1 MYCDASIL
9 RALSDINAS
18 TASQSIHTL
27 DRAIIICGHA
37 GGRLDFILSLIEI
50 IQLEHLA
57 LTPYTGREAS
67 ISLGCTSKILPLQTA
82 HRHIPIF
89 PDIPSISTFQSR
101 LTTQPFILRG
111 YARNWPAMN
120 EHPWCSASYLRSV
133 SGPGR
138 VVPVEVGKDYRSET
152 WAQKLMGWDD
162 FLASLDFPNKLGL
175 PPPSSVLY
183 LAQHDL
189 LMQFPGL
196 RADIIIPDY
205 VYASIASQIFPNYRP
220 PGNDEELVINAWL
233 GPARTISPAHTVSL
247 SDTL

>member
-18 TASQSIHTL
+18 TASQSISTL
-27 DRAIIICGHA
+27 DRVIIICGRA

-50 IQLEHLA
+50 IQLEYLVT
-57 LTPYTGREAS
+57 TPYTGREDSIPLACAS
-67 ISLGCTSKILPLQTA
+67 KLLPPQIA
-82 HRHIPIF
+82 HRHIPILS
-89 PDIPSISTFQSR
+89 DIPSISTFQSR

-120 EHPWCSASYLRSV
+120 EHPWCSVSYLRSV
-133 SGPGR
+133 SGPRR

-152 WAQKLMGWDD
+152 WTQNLMGWDD
-162 FLASLDFPNKLGL
+162 FLASLDFTDKFDP

-183 LAQHDL
+183 LAQYDL

-205 VYASIASQIFPNYRP
+205 VYASIAPQEFPNYHP

-233 GPARTISPAHTVSL
+233 GSGGTISPAHTVSR